1 MKHPTFSLWTF
12 IDRNLLSLETESGL
26 SLGLTPKWPTPP
38 PPAQVSVVHWKIT
51 GSLWCILFRSRTPVL
66 LEWTNNHSAHH
77 QTRDVLNPV
86 HSGLWSSRPLCLN
99 SNICR
104 RIFFSQQFD
113 CQWVIGILIAIS
125 DKYVQTR
132 PLWLLKLMKG
142 KGSAGAGGTLFLTS
156 DGETPSYVSLFQWN
170 AFCIKCWWI
179 KLREYFHWKIHNGF
193 TKAGL
198 CQRAA
203 LNRVQSFVF
212 WILPRLRPARHDCSG
227 CVALLLIFAHNPQSS
242 PHTLHNFIDF
252 F

>member
-1 MKHPTFSLWTF
+1 MLEEPTTDPLP
-12 IDRNLLSLETESGL
+12 N
-26 SLGLTPKWPTPP
+26 
-38 PPAQVSVVHWKIT
+38 
-51 GSLWCILFRSRTPVL
+51 FRRWNTI
-66 LEWTNNHSAHH
+66 
-77 QTRDVLNPV
+77 
-86 HSGLWSSRPLCLN
+86 
-99 SNICR
+99 IC
-104 RIFFSQQFD
+104 
-113 CQWVIGILIAIS
+113 
-125 DKYVQTR
+125 
-132 PLWLLKLMKG
+132 
-142 KGSAGAGGTLFLTS
+142 
-156 DGETPSYVSLFQWN
+156 LFQWN

-252 F
+252 FLNRAKITGPRSSTTMQPTVYEFKEKYNSVPFSVSVIQSQKQNSGFAATTHFLQRFNNGWWWCWSGSYLCHLRLGLSQVWGLS